1 MLSVSNLPA
10 GTLSYPLDCEHGS
23 SGSRRNSLP
32 SELTASGPR
41 AGACGANYVNVKPR
55 VTFYWLNFHL
65 PYACRHSGL
74 CCTAGWPI
82 PVEHA
87 RVTAIEAGIARDV
100 IPLQV
105 VPWLV
110 TGSNLPD
117 DVAGTLALRDN
128 AHCVFFEAGRPGC
141 AIHGVKP
148 ASCAHF
154 PFVCLFD
161 QRGVHVTLS
170 HYCPTS
176 TALLFEHT
184 GPIAIVEG
192 PSPLPD
198 VTMLEGLD
206 ASEALPPTVAADKP
220 RLMSWDELS
229 AWERDRVLNAK
240 IDELQ
245 GDDVALFDRARAA
258 VPAPLSWPEAPDH
271 LESIWFAMIAPAWP
285 HFDDVLSRYAAAKAF
300 ASWSLYLG
308 EGVDAAAET
317 ARIAAAV
324 LRIECARQCRVFGRP
339 LDRELLSNA
348 IEQSDLLLVHYADPE
363 TLARPDAGPNNTA

>member
-1 MLSVSNLPA
+1 
-10 GTLSYPLDCEHGS
+10 
-23 SGSRRNSLP
+23 
-32 SELTASGPR
+32 
-41 AGACGANYVNVKPR
+41 VK
-55 VTFYWLNFHL
+55 FFWLNFHL

-74 CCTAGWPI
+74 CCTSGWPI

-87 RVTAIEAGIARDV
+87 RVAAIDESIARDV
-100 IPLQV
+100 IPLTLYV
-105 VPWLV
+105 PHGVRAGNTAPWLIA
-110 TGSNLPD
+110 GSNMPE
-117 DVAGTLALRDN
+117 DVAGILALRAN

-206 ASEALPPTVAADKP
+206 ASEALPPTAAADKP

-229 AWERDRVLNAK
+229 DWERDRVLNAK

-245 GDDVALFDRARAA
+245 GDDVALFDRACAS
-258 VPAPLSWPEAPDH
+258 VPVPLSWPEAPDN
-271 LESIWFAMIAPAWP
+271 LESIWFAMVAPAWP
-285 HFDDVLSRYAAAKAF
+285 HFEDVLSRYAAAKAF

-308 EGVDAAAET
+308 DGVEAATET

-363 TLARPDAGPNNTA
+363 TLATSSTDRPRD

>member
-1 MLSVSNLPA
+1 
-10 GTLSYPLDCEHGS
+10 
-23 SGSRRNSLP
+23 
-32 SELTASGPR
+32 
-41 AGACGANYVNVKPR
+41 VKY
-55 VTFYWLNFHL
+55 FWLNFHL
-65 PYACRHSGL
+65 AYACRHSGL
-74 CCTAGWPI
+74 CCTSGWPI

-87 RVTAIEAGIARDV
+87 RVAAIEESIARDV
-100 IPLQV
+100 IPLTV
-105 VPWLV
+105 VPWLIA
-110 TGSNLPD
+110 GSNMPE
-117 DVAGTLALRDN
+117 DVAGTLALRAN

-141 AIHGVKP
+141 AVHGVKP

-176 TALLFEHT
+176 TALLFEHR

-198 VTMLEGLD
+198 ITMLEGLD
-206 ASEALPPTVAADKP
+206 ASEALPPTFAKATAGRPTAPASRP
-220 RLMSWDELS
+220 RLMSWEELS
-229 AWERDRVLNAK
+229 DWERDRVLNAK

-245 GDDVALFDRARAA
+245 PEDVALFDRARAA
-258 VPAPLSWPEAPDH
+258 VPAPLSWPEAPDN
-271 LESIWFAMIAPAWP
+271 LASIWFAMVAPAWR
-285 HFDDVLSRYAAAKAF
+285 HFEDVLSRYAAAKAF

-308 EGVDAAAET
+308 DGVEAAAET

-348 IEQSDLLLVHYADPE
+348 IEQTDLLLVHYADPE
-363 TLARPDAGPNNTA
+363 VLATSPSTGRPRD

>member
-1 MLSVSNLPA
+1 M
-10 GTLSYPLDCEHGS
+10 
-23 SGSRRNSLP
+23 
-32 SELTASGPR
+32 SGPS
-41 AGACGANYVNVKPR
+41 AQYANCGNVKHR
-55 VTFYWLNFHL
+55 VKFFWLNFHL

-74 CCTAGWPI
+74 CCTSGWPI

-87 RVTAIEAGIARDV
+87 RVTAIEESIARDV
-100 IPLQV
+100 IPLTV
-105 VPWLV
+105 MPWLV
-110 TGSNLPD
+110 AGSNMPE
-117 DVAGTLALRDN
+117 DVAGTLALGDN

-206 ASEALPPTVAADKP
+206 ASEALPPAFANAPADKP

-229 AWERDRVLNAK
+229 QWERDRVLNAK
-240 IDELQ
+240 VDGLRD
-245 GDDVALFDRARAA
+245 DDVALFDRARAS
-258 VPAPLSWPEAPDH
+258 VPAPLSWPEAPDNF
-271 LESIWFAMIAPAWP
+271 ESIWFARVAPAWP
-285 HFDDVLSRYAAAKAF
+285 HFEDVLSRYAAAKAF

-308 EGVDAAAET
+308 DGTEAAAET

-324 LRIECARQCRVFGRP
+324 LRIECARQCRAFGRP

-348 IEQSDLLLVHYADPE
+348 IEQCDLLIVHYADPE
-363 TLARPDAGPNNTA
+363 TLATSPSTDRPRD